1 MPTQPEKARALAAA
15 FGDAS
20 RGQLAPSGIPIEEI
34 AERYGTPFYLY
45 DAGLISARAQA
56 VRRALGTELA
66 YSIKAN
72 PSLAICQLIAAED
85 GVGAE
90 EIGRASCRERVCWIV

>member
-1 MPTQPEKARALAAA
+1 
-15 FGDAS
+15 
-20 RGQLAPSGIPIEEI
+20 LAPSGIPIEEI

-56 VRRALGTELA
+56 GRKALGTELA
-66 YSIKAN
+66 YSVKAHA
-72 PSLAICQLIAAED
+72 SLAICQLIAAEE

-90 EIGRASCRERVCWIV
+90 VASAGELALALAAGFAPGDLLFARRGATHDALSH